1 MLRIGIDLGGSKIE
15 AAALAADGALLERR
29 RLPTPRGDYPGT
41 LEAVRRLVT
50 GLLSDYVFSECVRT
64 RLLPPVHGDSSG
76 VRGAAWLWT
85 ES

>member
-15 AAALAADGALLERR
+15 AAAQAAAGALLERR
-29 RLPTPRGDYPGT
+29 RLPTPRSDYPGT

-50 GLLSDYVFSECVRT
+50 GRLSDYVFSECIGT

-76 VRGAAWLWT
+76 VRGAAWL
-85 ES
+85 